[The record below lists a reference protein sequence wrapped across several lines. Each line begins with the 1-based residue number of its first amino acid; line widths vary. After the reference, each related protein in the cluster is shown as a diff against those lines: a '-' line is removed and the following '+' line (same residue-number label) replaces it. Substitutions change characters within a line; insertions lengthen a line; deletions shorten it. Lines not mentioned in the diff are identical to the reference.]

1 MQVSALGAL
10 WRAIGCAKHACGKRD
25 SADDFAIFRYV
36 WTLVVSC
43 SAMRQSLPLCRSLV
57 ASGFELPSCD
67 ADGHW
72 QARMTPARLLHA
84 TRSISRSH
92 NSIGLLTERTITC
105 RLLLFRRHRAHTR
118 QHRKHR
124 DADSTGPESPTAGP
138 TSVAPD
144 CPHSPT
150 TPGSPGKPPGG
161 SWTARRAAEGGGVM
175 DLTTLVSGHLR
186 YLGLGSP
193 LIGESKS
200 IFNRTTGAGLALGQG
215 TAASPTAG

>member
-1 MQVSALGAL
+1 MRSM
-10 WRAIGCAKHACGKRD
+10 RAGNATVLT
-25 SADDFAIFRYV
+25 DFAILRYV
-36 WTLVVSC
+36 WTVFVSC
-43 SAMRQSLPLCRSLV
+43 STMRRSLPLCRSLV

-92 NSIGLLTERTITC
+92 NSIGLLPERTITC

-138 TSVAPD
+138 TSVPPD
-144 CPHSPT
+144 CP
-150 TPGSPGKPPGG
+150 TPQERRQARGS
-161 SWTARRAAEGGGVM
+161 RRAAPGPPGTPPKGV
-175 DLTTLVSGHLR
+175 VQKP
-186 YLGLGSP
+186 P
-193 LIGESKS
+193 LLKE
-200 IFNRTTGAGLALGQG
+200 
-215 TAASPTAG
+215 